1 MSGPRTLGA
10 GPSRTKLRKPAR
22 LLVLPFAIVLGVIA
36 SCGGG
41 DGGSGGSE
49 GGNSAGAPSTVGTTT
64 APPAGTG
71 AGSGSGTVGSESASI
86 SANEST
92 LAVTAGTAESAP
104 SATISVTA
112 QISGTSEIY
121 VGVANT
127 NNGIASVSAVGGLA
141 ANITLTFKSPAV
153 LGAGTYQDTVSIY
166 GCYDQACTR
175 QVANSPLTVP
185 VTYTVTLQSAQ
196 ITSLV
201 PNSTPAGG
209 AGLTLQLTGT
219 GFTAQSVVEWYG
231 TPLPTTYIGPT
242 QLSAQ
247 LDSTVLAIPDIA
259 QITVTTANPAN
270 ETSLPATFVVTG
282 VSPSVVT
289 AGESAFNL
297 TAIGTGFTSSSTV
310 QWNGSARPTTFVSAN
325 VLRAQIGAND
335 IATAGTIAVAVPSV
349 GGSSALASSVTVTST
364 PASKDA
370 VAFQIDPQHSGA
382 ISFNSVSLPTAP
394 AWSVDVGGAPSFAL
408 IASGEVFVASVL
420 GGGGPIQSELLALDQ
435 TSGATVWGPISISG
449 VLNLVYDNG
458 TVFVSNG
465 AEIQAYDAQSGN
477 MQWSAAAPASLSFL
491 SLAAANGRVF
501 ASGENGIGTIAY
513 FESNGVISWLQPQ
526 SQSGT
531 DATVT
536 LDGLVLG
543 DVGVTFDLD
552 PATGDII
559 WQNNGDT
566 SGGHNVIAAAVNGVL
581 YSPNTLEFGSDNGTE
596 FNIETGA
603 VLGGFNAYY
612 PAAIGAQTGY
622 FLTGSTVAGGTLS
635 AVNLGTSAALW
646 TFTGDGQLMTS
657 PILVDSYVFIASSSG
672 NIYGLDATS
681 GAVVWQQNAGA
692 AIAASPGWGA
702 GIPRSGLSAGDGLLV
717 VPAGTHVTAYT
728 LSTSP

>member
-41 DGGSGGSE
+41 GGGSGGSE

-247 LDSTVLAIPDIA
+247 LDSTVVAIPDIA

-270 ETSLPATFVVTG
+270 ETSLPATFAVTG